1 MNQSNIDHFK
11 GKDAKNHLA
20 DIKVQGT
27 LASAEIHGAETPG
40 HLSAAADSARDTAV
54 ALLLLFVILTHL
66 NISLHSI
73 FWILALFGS
82 GWIVWKA
89 GRSAWLGWFRLE
101 RLHRVLEQE
110 RWEIQHNRKQEREEL
125 GEMYA
130 AKGFEGKLLEEVLD
144 VLMADDSRLLR
155 VMVEEELGLSLLS
168 QEHPIKQGLGAFM
181 GGLFALILSLFSL
194 SFFPEYGILFSLLFL
209 IGITG
214 ALSAYHGV
222 NRWIPAI
229 FWNTGLAALSFSIVY
244 YLLDFF
250 VK

>member
-1 MNQSNIDHFK
+1 MNQANRDHFQ
-11 GKDAKNHLA
+11 GKDAKGHLA
-20 DIKVQGT
+20 EAKVQGT
-27 LASAEIHGAETPG
+27 LAATEIHGTETPG

-54 ALLLLFVILTHL
+54 VLLLLWTLLTHL
-66 NISLHSI
+66 NLPFQTLFS
-73 FWILALFGS
+73 ILALFGL
-82 GWIVWKA
+82 GWIVWKG

-155 VMVEEELGLSLLS
+155 VMVEEELGLTLLS
-168 QEHPIKQGLGAFM
+168 QEHPLKQGLGAFI
-181 GGLFALILSLFSL
+181 GGAISLVLCLLSL
-194 SFFPEYGILFSLLFL
+194 SFFSPYGVALFL
-209 IGITG
+209 FLVVGISG
-214 ALSAYHGV
+214 ALSAYQGL
-222 NRWIPAI
+222 NRFIPAI
-229 FWNTGLAALSFSIVY
+229 FWNIGLSVLSFSLVY